1 MNFNKIERAMGQFG
15 FGDTKP
21 AKAEPSSK
29 AKVRAEERA
38 VSKARQSRKSMRV
51 SSNRGGATTQL
62 ADLESFGDTGVL
74 AGPLSEPF
82 PDSFPDSITALTREE
97 VRALVKREE
106 RRRRQLK
113 QAIDA
118 QRGAVNDAAA
128 NDKAATNKAASK
140 SAAGS
145 GQAKSPQPVER
156 RVRVEPRVAKLERR
170 TNQSLSDAV
179 TEAFDTVVHSLD
191 MPEPEAKAEPKLD
204 LPSDPASVTERLSE
218 ESVGTKAVKMRK
230 HRGKTG
236 RRVKL
241 KLEELFAQSYL
252 NPGGKPSPNGN
263 DGEEAKP
270 LPLLEEFRRIKRP
283 LLANA
288 FGQGLPA
295 AVNGERIMI
304 TSALPSEGKSFCA
317 IHLALSIASEV
328 DTSVLLVEAD
338 VAKPTVLK
346 KLGLGKAKGLA
357 NWFADPRLDVQDLT
371 LSTNIPGLKILPAGM
386 EAPDSI
392 DMLASR
398 AMTTFFDRIREAYPH
413 DLIIVDAPP
422 LLPATETKVLATL
435 MGQVVV
441 VVEAGETPKTVL
453 TDALEML
460 KDIEIVGLLLNKSLR
475 QPKSAGYGYGYGY

>member
-21 AKAEPSSK
+21 AKAETSAK
-29 AKVRAEERA
+29 AKARAEERA
-38 VSKARQSRKSMRV
+38 VSKARQSRKSLRV
-51 SSNRGGATTQL
+51 SSDRGGTTTQL
-62 ADLESFGDTGVL
+62 ADLDSFSDTGAL
-74 AGPLSEPF
+74 AGPLSET
-82 PDSFPDSITALTREE
+82 FPDSITELTREE

-113 QAIDA
+113 QAVDA

-128 NDKAATNKAASK
+128 NDKAANKAASK
-140 SAAGS
+140 SAAGVRRT
-145 GQAKSPQPVER
+145 KSPQPVER

-170 TNQSLSDAV
+170 TNQSLANAV

-191 MPEPEAKAEPKLD
+191 MPDTDVKIEPKLD
-204 LPSDPASVTERLSE
+204 LPSDPASVTQRLVE
-218 ESVGTKAVKMRK
+218 DSVGTKAVKMRK
-230 HRGKTG
+230 HQGKTG
-236 RRVKL
+236 GRVKL
-241 KLEELFAQSYL
+241 KLDELFAQGYL
-252 NPGGKPSPNGN
+252 NKDGKPSPNGKEG
-263 DGEEAKP
+263 DEARP

-441 VVEAGETPKTVL
+441 VVEAGETPKTVVI
-453 TDALEML
+453 DALEML